1 MLWKGSFPRGI
12 DLDNLWYTSENTN
25 PAACCNCNWL
35 LDPFG
40 PWMALGCKLPP
51 GAFTWR
57 RSRCRRC
64 LTSVPTAGQHLGAE
78 LNIFIC
84 ICILCVS
91 MCVCECIILYTQRG
105 GCYLYT
111 YACNYVYAH
120 MINMFTDGAH
130 SVLCNQTVLYPSL
143 ILHMHT
149 YPRW

>member
-1 MLWKGSFPRGI
+1 MTWIIFDIHLKTPIRQPAATATGFWILLGLGWPWVASCHPEHSPGAVHVAAGASPLCLP
-12 DLDNLWYTSENTN
+12 LDNTSARNSTY
-25 PAACCNCNWL
+25 L
-35 LDPFG
+35 F
-40 PWMALGCKLPP
+40 
-51 GAFTWR
+51 AFAYYV
-57 RSRCRRC
+57 C
-64 LTSVPTAGQHLGAE
+64 L
-78 LNIFIC
+78 
-84 ICILCVS
+84 
-91 MCVCECIILYTQRG
+91 CVCECIILYTQRG